1 MAETLPRA
9 SLLRWGVRLGTWA
22 VMFLICLVLHFG
34 LSWAQAV
41 ISPAARK
48 KEAIAVYTAQRP
60 KQRVLGGIAL
70 ARPYGWFFKVSGP
83 DELLA
88 PQKEPLETFL
98 KSVKFGSRPDA
109 DPTWTLP
116 EGWKQLEGNQ
126 SRFATIQMGTSDA
139 PVEMSVTQ
147 LPMRGGDETDYLLA
161 NVNRWR
167 GELGLAPIDAAE
179 LDKETK
185 KITAG
190 PQEILLVDLAAYLD
204 GTPSQGDV
212 YTRTME
218 ELEEIARMRGEEVS
232 PPEVKFTL
240 PKGWK
245 ETPAGQFQI
254 SRFVVG
260 DEKDPVEISISSAG
274 GDLGANINRWRGQVG
289 LEPISE
295 QELASALH
303 PTQVFGEK
311 AGQIEI
317 VGPPGEK
324 QQAILGVIAPSGR
337 TNWFI
342 KLKGPVKPALEQ
354 KQNFEAFVKSLKM
367 E

>member
-22 VMFLICLVLHFG
+22 FMFLICLLLHFG

-48 KEAIAVYTAQRP
+48 KEAIAVYSTQRP

-70 ARPYGWFFKVSGP
+70 ARPYGWLFKVSGP
-83 DELLA
+83 DELVA
-88 PQKEPLETFL
+88 PQKEPLEIFL

-167 GELGLAPIDAAE
+167 GELGLAPVDSAE
-179 LDKETK
+179 LAKETK

-190 PQEILLVDLAAYLD
+190 PHEIVLVDLSAYLD
-204 GTPSQGDV
+204 GTPSHGDV

-218 ELEEIARMRGEEVS
+218 ELEEIAQMRGEEVA
-232 PPEVKFTL
+232 PPEIKFML

-245 ETPAGQFQI
+245 ETPPGQFQMK
-254 SRFVVG
+254 RFVVG

-295 QELASALH
+295 QELASALT

-324 QQAILGVIAPSGR
+324 QQAIIGVIAPSGR

-342 KLKGPVKPALEQ
+342 KLKGSVKPALEQ
-354 KQNFEAFVKSLKM
+354 KQNFEAFVKSLKL

>member
-22 VMFLICLVLHFG
+22 VMFLCCLVLHFG
-34 LSWAQAV
+34 LSWAQSM

-70 ARPYGWFFKVSGP
+70 ARPYGWFFKVAGP
-83 DELLA
+83 DELVA
-88 PQKEPLETFL
+88 AHKEGLETFL
-98 KSVKFGSRPDA
+98 KSVKFGPRADA

-116 EGWKQLEGNQ
+116 EGWKQLEGNDL
-126 SRFATIQMGTSDA
+126 RFATIQMGSSDA
-139 PVEMSVTQ
+139 PLELTVTR
-147 LPMRGGDETDYLLA
+147 LPMRGGDEEEYLLA

-167 GELGLAPIDAAE
+167 GELGLRPIAIADLA
-179 LDKETK
+179 KETTK
-185 KITAG
+185 LKGG
-190 PQEILLVDLAAYLD
+190 PADMILVDMFAYLD
-204 GTPSQGDV
+204 GMPGHPDV

-232 PPEVKFTL
+232 QPEVKFTL
-240 PKGWK
+240 PEGWK
-245 ETPAGQFQI
+245 ETPPGQFQI

-260 DEKDPVEISISSAG
+260 DPKDPVEISISSAG
-274 GDLGANINRWRGQVG
+274 GELVANLNRWRGQVG
-289 LEPISE
+289 LEPVSE
-295 QELASALH
+295 TELTSALN
-303 PTQVFGEK
+303 PSEVFGLK

-324 QQAILGVIAPSGR
+324 QQAIIGVIAPSGK

-354 KQNFEAFVKSLKM
+354 KKNFEAFVKSLKM
-367 E
+367 D